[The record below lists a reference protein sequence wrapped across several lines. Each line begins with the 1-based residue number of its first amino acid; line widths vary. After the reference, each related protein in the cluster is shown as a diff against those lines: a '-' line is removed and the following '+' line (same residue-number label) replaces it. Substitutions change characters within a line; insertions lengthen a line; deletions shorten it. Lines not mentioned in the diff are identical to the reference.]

1 MVNKDVSLTE
11 YEPFWWWPS
20 TKWEIMRKTLI
31 ILVSAAFVTGTFL
44 SGCDMLDANSG
55 TSLSKGQQ
63 VPEYVVEA
71 RLDLKRS
78 IDQFKLESDKAI
90 ALNEKRI
97 EEFKLKRAD
106 EMKENQASYDKKVAA
121 LESKNTELKMKLTN
135 YIVDQNWET
144 FKVEFNQ
151 DIIKLDKALGDLTV
165 NNVN

>member
-1 MVNKDVSLTE
+1 
-11 YEPFWWWPS
+11 
-20 TKWEIMRKTLI
+20 MRKTLI
-31 ILVSAAFVTGTFL
+31 ILVLAAFVTGTFL
-44 SGCDMLDANSG
+44 SGCDMLDANTG

-78 IDQFKLESDKAI
+78 IDQFKLESDNAI

-135 YIVDQNWET
+135 YKVDQNWET
-144 FKVEFNQ
+144 FKVEFNH
-151 DIIKLDKALGDLTV
+151 DINKLDKALGDLTV

>member
-1 MVNKDVSLTE
+1 
-11 YEPFWWWPS
+11 
-20 TKWEIMRKTLI
+20 MRKTLI
-31 ILVSAAFVTGTFL
+31 ILVLAAFVTGTFL
-44 SGCDMLDANSG
+44 SGCDMLDANTG

-78 IDQFKLESDKAI
+78 IDQFKLESDNAI

-135 YIVDQNWET
+135 YKVDQNWET

-151 DIIKLDKALGDLTV
+151 DINKLDKALGDLTV